1 VHNVTVNGHLTSV
14 EIAHALEVFEK
25 IFFPEFNK
33 KQIKILQGCIFI
45 GMCARHYDSL
55 ERQHAM
61 YLTGTRLLNEALW
74 L

>member
-1 VHNVTVNGHLTSV
+1 VHDLTINGHMNRV
-14 EIAHALEVFEK
+14 EINHALDAFEK
-25 IFFPEFNK
+25 VFFPQYNQ

-55 ERQHAM
+55 TRQHAM
-61 YLTGTRLLNEALW
+61 YLTGIRLLNEALN